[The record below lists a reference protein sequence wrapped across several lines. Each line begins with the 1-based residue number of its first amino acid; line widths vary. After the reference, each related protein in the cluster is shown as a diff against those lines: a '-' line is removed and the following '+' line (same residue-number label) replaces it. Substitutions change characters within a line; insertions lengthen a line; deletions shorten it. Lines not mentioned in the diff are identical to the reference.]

1 MNRIRYAIIFTFL
14 FSAIG
19 INGQIAFDKTRVNLG
34 RLENFDIVTI
44 NIPFI
49 NKSTKPQSAII
60 NYPGEGLVIKLSEN
74 ISYPGEADTLKISL
88 FPESLG
94 KFSENF
100 SITFSSDSVYRFSIE
115 ANIHSFSPKYSSMLG
130 KAGLNEG
137 REITFIILDNIT
149 ERNIPFAKVF
159 LTNNATGKSY
169 IGYSDEYGV
178 LKNNIKEGSYN
189 VFCLTDGYKYQVN
202 GVRIDP
208 DRNLA
213 AVILEKE
220 SVKTQIPKV
229 KQVKNEVVTAADKGQ
244 TSQINP
250 PQISSTENLNKEV
263 VKEIQAIDVA
273 DKNVSKDVIED
284 NVSKEVNQE
293 KSLIEEISTPTEIK
307 KVNRKPLN
315 IIILIDNS
323 SSMGQSYKITTL
335 KSSIKTLIENYNPE
349 DRIAVLTFN
358 DKVQQLIP
366 STKVTNRLEIIAK
379 IDEIENSGNT
389 DGEGG
394 VYTAM
399 EMMKTISTEDALNMI
414 ILATDGQIAKSVFA
428 ENKIIHDIGL
438 MNEKGILF
446 SVMGYSKSEM
456 ANRKMQRL
464 ADAGGGLF
472 LNMTQFKD
480 DYKNILVDEI
490 YNTLLKIDR

>member
-1 MNRIRYAIIFTFL
+1 MKSIRRALILYL
-14 FSAIG
+14 LLSSIG
-19 INGQIAFDKTRVNLG
+19 INGQIAFDKTLVNLG
-34 RLENFDIVTI
+34 RLENFDFVTI
-44 NIPFI
+44 NIPYT
-49 NKSTKPQSAII
+49 NKSTKPQSATII
-60 NYPGEGLVIKLSEN
+60 YPGEVLVIKLSEN
-74 ISYPGEADTLKISL
+74 ISYPGEADTLKISV

-94 KFSENF
+94 KFNENF
-100 SITFSSDSVYRFSIE
+100 SIAFSSDSVYRFSIE
-115 ANIHSFSPKYSSMLG
+115 ANIYSFSQRYSSMLG
-130 KAGLNEG
+130 KAGLNESK
-137 REITFIILDNIT
+137 EITFIIMDNIT

-159 LTNNATGKSY
+159 LTNNTTGKSY

-202 GVRIDP
+202 GIRIDP

-213 AVILEKE
+213 AIILEKE
-220 SVKTQIPKV
+220 
-229 KQVKNEVVTAADKGQ
+229 ADKSLNLQ
-244 TSQINP
+244 TNQIKSEMEAALALGDTNLA
-250 PQISSTENLNKEV
+250 IALKNSSNENRNKEV
-263 VKEIQAIDVA
+263 IKENQTSDLAIIKVSNEVQAA
-273 DKNVSKDVIED
+273 T
-284 NVSKEVNQE
+284 QE
-293 KSLIEEISTPTEIK
+293 KSLIEEITSPTEIK
-307 KVNRKPLN
+307 KRDRKPLN
-315 IIILIDNS
+315 IIMLIDNS

-349 DRIAVLTFN
+349 DRIAILTFN

-366 STKVTNRLEIIAK
+366 STKVTNKLEIIAK

-394 VYTAM
+394 VHTAM
-399 EMMKTISTEDALNMI
+399 EIMKTISTEDALNMI

-428 ENKIIHDIGL
+428 ENKIIYDIGQ

-446 SVMGYSKSEM
+446 SVMGYSKNEM

-472 LNMTQFKD
+472 LNMAQFKD

>member
-1 MNRIRYAIIFTFL
+1 MNRIRYAIIFTIL

-19 INGQIAFDKTRVNLG
+19 INGQIAFDKTRVNIG

-74 ISYPGEADTLKISL
+74 ISYPGEVDTLKVSL

-100 SITFSSDSVYRFSIE
+100 SITFSSDSLYRFSIE
-115 ANIHSFSPKYSSMLG
+115 ANIHSFSTKYSSMLG

-137 REITFIILDNIT
+137 REITFIIMDNIT

-159 LTNNATGKSY
+159 LTNNSTGKSY

-213 AVILEKE
+213 SIILEKE
-220 SVKTQIPKV
+220 PEKLQKQKPKQIENVANIAVNMDTTAFRNLPKDGIGDIAAKEPV
-229 KQVKNEVVTAADKGQ
+229 EEKIPVEEV
-244 TSQINP
+244 
-250 PQISSTENLNKEV
+250 
-263 VKEIQAIDVA
+263 
-273 DKNVSKDVIED
+273 
-284 NVSKEVNQE
+284 
-293 KSLIEEISTPTEIK
+293 STPIEK
-307 KVNRKPLN
+307 LKFERKPLN
-315 IIILIDNS
+315 IILLIDNS

-394 VYTAM
+394 VQTAI

-428 ENKIIHDIGL
+428 ENKIIHDIGI

-480 DYKNILVDEI
+480 DYTNILVDEI